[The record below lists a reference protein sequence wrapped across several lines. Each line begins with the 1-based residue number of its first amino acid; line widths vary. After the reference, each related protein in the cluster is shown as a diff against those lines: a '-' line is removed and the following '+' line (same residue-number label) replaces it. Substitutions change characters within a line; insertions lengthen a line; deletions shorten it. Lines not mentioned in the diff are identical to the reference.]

1 MLTRC
6 RFQDALTAGGII
18 SKFLKRE
25 EELESREPQPV
36 KASTV

>member
-6 RFQDALTAGGII
+6 RFQDALTVGGIA

-25 EELESREPQPV
+25 ELEELASRDPNL
-36 KASTV
+36 